1 MKLSQQQLAYFE
13 TFGFLYFPGLL
24 AGEVDEITRRFENV
38 WAAHGSGHYGS
49 EHDRERRSALLP
61 FIDQDKYLS
70 AMLDN
75 PRIDGIASSILGD
88 DYNYTASDGNFYVG
102 NTGWHSDGY
111 GKSKYLSIKMAMYLD
126 PVGSDSGCLR
136 IIPGSHFVDSSYGD
150 ALQKSAPTSKE
161 QHQEKLWGIPGSDVP
176 AFALES
182 QPGDLVVFNHNLKH
196 ASFGGGE
203 RRRMFTLNFQQ
214 RYRDEDLPDLREEIG
229 KLARFWTERAYG
241 EVMIETAGP
250 LRMKHLEQR
259 LMNDDHLP
267 ELVRQA
273 RRDMEE
279 PSRG

>member
-1 MKLSQQQLAYFE
+1 MKLSKQQLAYFE
-13 TFGFLYFPGLL
+13 TFGFLCFPGLL
-24 AGEVDEITRRFENV
+24 ADQIDEITRRFENV
-38 WAAHGSGHYGS
+38 WATYGGGHAGS
-49 EHDRERRSALLP
+49 EHDGEQRSALLP
-61 FIDQDKYLS
+61 FIDRDKYLS
-70 AMLDN
+70 AMLDA
-75 PRIDGIASSILGD
+75 PRIDGIVSSILGD
-88 DYNYTASDGNFYVG
+88 EYNYEASDGNFYVG
-102 NTGWHSDGY
+102 NTEWHSDGY
-111 GKSKYLSIKMAMYLD
+111 GRSKYLSIKMAMYLD

-214 RYRDEDLPDLREEIG
+214 RYRDKDLPDRKDDIG
-229 KLARFWTERAYG
+229 SLARFWAERAYG
-241 EVMIETAGP
+241 KKMIETAGP

-259 LMNDDHLP
+259 LKNDDHLP
-267 ELVRQA
+267 ELVIQA
-273 RRDMEE
+273 RQEMNE